1 MSLRSGRLI
10 VESAEAGT
18 TPHPGPLPG
27 RGGEG
32 GAGPHPTPPRC
43 SPGSGFHLASLR
55 LRLQSRDKSPS
66 ISDLQAAFGSG
77 CKLGTCRGAFL
88 LVFFGFSERFSR
100 ENSVARRRSLLSLL
114 SMTRV

>member
-18 TPHPGPLPG
+18 TPHPGPLLV

-32 GAGPHPTPPRC
+32 ETLTRLRPDALLDR
-43 SPGSGFHLASLR
+43 GFIWGSLR

-66 ISDLQAAFGSG
+66 ISAFQAAFGSG
-77 CKLGTCRGAFL
+77 CKLGTCRGAFR

-100 ENSVARRRSLLSLL
+100 ENS
-114 SMTRV
+114 